1 MNYKETTQ
9 WLFDKLPMYQRMGK
23 AAYKADLGNTVELL
37 NLLGN
42 PQEKFKTVH
51 IAGTNGKGSVAN
63 IVASVLQ
70 EAGYKTGL
78 YTSPHL
84 KDFRERIKIND
95 EMIGEEDVINF
106 VQSNL
111 NDFGKIKPSFFEMTV
126 GMAFDYFAKSKVDIA
141 VVETGLGG
149 RLDSTNIINPL
160 VSIITNIGYDHTQF
174 LGDTLQK
181 IAGEKAGIIKPDV
194 PVVIGRNQFETA
206 EIFEKKAAETGST
219 LHYAEEHYDIKLLQS
234 LKPDEQFIDIWKNN
248 EIFLEEVNSPLLG
261 NYQQENIAT
270 ALMTIEVLTTSNN
283 MVVEPGHIREG
294 IEYLHKNTGFIG
306 RWHILDTNPL
316 TVCDTGHNEEGI
328 KAVVQQ
334 IMSTTFD
341 HLHFVFGMVND
352 KEPEKILALLPR
364 NATYYF
370 CKPDIPRG
378 MDAEILQQKAEEMGL
393 TGLSYSSVDR
403 AFSSAFNNARPR
415 DLVFVGGSTFVVA
428 EVV

>member
-37 NLLGN
+37 NQLDN

-51 IAGTNGKGSVAN
+51 VAGTNGKGSVAN
-63 IVASVLQ
+63 IIASVLQ
-70 EAGYKTGL
+70 EAGYNTGL

-111 NDFGKIKPSFFEMTV
+111 DDFGKIKPSFFEMTV
-126 GMAFDYFAKSKVDIA
+126 GMAFDYFAKNKVDIA

-160 VSIITNIGYDHTQF
+160 VSVITNIGYDHTQF

>member
-194 PVVIGRNQFETA
+194 PVVIGRNQFETK
-206 EIFEKKAAETGST
+206 EVFEKKAAETGST

>member
-1 MNYKETTQ
+1 
-9 WLFDKLPMYQRMGK
+9 
-23 AAYKADLGNTVELL
+23 
-37 NLLGN
+37 
-42 PQEKFKTVH
+42 
-51 IAGTNGKGSVAN
+51 
-63 IVASVLQ
+63 
-70 EAGYKTGL
+70 
-78 YTSPHL
+78 
-84 KDFRERIKIND
+84 
-95 EMIGEEDVINF
+95 
-106 VQSNL
+106 
-111 NDFGKIKPSFFEMTV
+111 MTV

-194 PVVIGRNQFETA
+194 PVVIGRNQFETK
-206 EIFEKKAAETGST
+206 EVFEKKAAETGST

-306 RWHILDTNPL
+306 RWYVLDTNPL

>member
-1 MNYKETTQ
+1 
-9 WLFDKLPMYQRMGK
+9 MYQRMGK

-37 NLLGN
+37 NLLNN
-42 PQEKFKTVH
+42 PHEKFKTIH

-63 IVASVLQ
+63 IIASVLQ
-70 EAGYKTGL
+70 DAGFKTGL

-84 KDFRERIKIND
+84 KDFRERIKING
-95 EMIGEEDVINF
+95 EMISEEEVIGF
-106 VQSNL
+106 VESNL
-111 NDFGKIKPSFFEMTV
+111 SGFEKIRPSFFEMTV
-126 GMAFDYFAKSKVDIA
+126 GMAFDHFAKNKVDIT

-160 VSIITNIGYDHTQF
+160 VSVITNIGYDHMQF
-174 LGDTLQK
+174 LGNSLEI
-181 IAGEKAGIIKPDV
+181 IAGEKAGIIKQNV
-194 PVVIGRNQFETA
+194 PVVVGRKQPETKN
-206 EIFEKKAAETGST
+206 IFEQKATEKGSE
-219 LHYAEEHYDIKLLQS
+219 LYYAEDHYDIKLLQN
-234 LKPDEQFIDIWKNN
+234 LKPNEQFIDIWKDNQL
-248 EIFLEEVNSPLLG
+248 FLEEVNSPLLG
-261 NYQQENIAT
+261 FYQQENIAT
-270 ALMTIEVLTTSNN
+270 ALMALDVLSSTCNMNIEPNN
-283 MVVEPGHIREG
+283 IREG

-306 RWHILDTNPL
+306 RWHVLDTNPL
-316 TVCDTGHNEEGI
+316 TICDTGHNEEGI

-378 MDAEILQQKAEEMGL
+378 MDAEVLQQKAEEMGL

-428 EVV
+428 EVI

>member
-37 NLLGN
+37 NLLNN

-84 KDFRERIKIND
+84 KDFRERIKING

-111 NDFGKIKPSFFEMTV
+111 DDFGKIKPSFFEMTV
-126 GMAFDYFAKSKVDIA
+126 GMAFDYFAKNKVDIA

-149 RLDSTNIINPL
+149 RLDSTNIVNPL
-160 VSIITNIGYDHTQF
+160 VSVITNIGYDHTQF

-194 PVVIGRNQFETA
+194 PVIIGRKQFETK
-206 EIFEKKAAETGST
+206 EVFEKKADETGST
-219 LHYAEEHYDIKLLQS
+219 LFYAEEHYDIKLLQS
-234 LKPDEQFIDIWKNN
+234 LKPDEQSIDIWKNN

-283 MVVEPGHIREG
+283 MVIEPGHIQEG

-306 RWHILDTNPL
+306 RWHVLDTNPL

-341 HLHFVFGMVND
+341 HLHFIFGMVND
-352 KEPEKILALLPR
+352 KEPEKILALLPK

-378 MDAEILQQKAEEMGL
+378 MDAEVLQQKAEDMGL

>member
-37 NLLGN
+37 NQLDN

-51 IAGTNGKGSVAN
+51 VAGTNGKGSVAN

-111 NDFGKIKPSFFEMTV
+111 NDFDKIKPSFFEMTV
-126 GMAFDYFAKSKVDIA
+126 GMAFDYFAKNKVDIA

-160 VSIITNIGYDHTQF
+160 VSVITNIGYDHTQF

-194 PVVIGRNQFETA
+194 PVVIGRKQLETA

-270 ALMTIEVLTTSNN
+270 ALMAIEVLTTSNN
-283 MVVEPGHIREG
+283 MVIEPGHIREG

-378 MDAEILQQKAEEMGL
+378 MDAEVLQQKAEEMGL
-393 TGLSYSSVDR
+393 SGLSYSSVDR